1 MDKPLSLRIEEVK
14 KELVNV
20 INSSQLHSY
29 ILDTII
35 KDIYQEVHLMYQK
48 QLEQE
53 QKEYEEK
60 LKESTDNE

>member
-48 QLEQE
+48 QVEQE
-53 QKEYEEK
+53 RKEYESKNNE
-60 LKESTDNE
+60 ESAE